1 MQPLHFW
8 KKKSPFLSLGAKPPG
23 QHRGDGGWSRGAS
36 CGLYQPPFCPLNED
50 SGAGT
55 WLLPHTPW
63 DHSVKDPGLQN
74 TYCVP
79 SLRCTGQSR
88 GSLAVSP
95 QQKAG
100 SLRPPPPGSPPLL
113 PWVTLVT
120 LAKQTGREAE
130 GYGPA
135 PLCPTFRDLRVQ
147 VKEQEAKT
155 ENYFPR
161 GCEGKRT
168 KPNSGT
174 RSTLSASR
182 DKIGFCLHPSAGSMR
197 PHGPELLHARGRG
210 HRDTRAPRGHHPTYV
225 GPEQVSALRC
235 PNGPVWAN
243 AQTNVDMQQCHQ
255 VPDRIFS
262 SPTAVAFP
270 DVISAHPLG
279 LMQLRLCPDFKNKS
293 PCHPPWQVGPDRDL
307 RSPGGQC

>member
-1 MQPLHFW
+1 MV
-8 KKKSPFLSLGAKPPG
+8 STGPPSVPSM
-23 QHRGDGGWSRGAS
+23 RTV
-36 CGLYQPPFCPLNED
+36 GLAPG
-50 SGAGT
+50 SS
-55 WLLPHTPW
+55 PHTPW
-63 DHSVKDPGLQN
+63 DRSVKDPGLQN

-100 SLRPPPPGSPPLL
+100 SLRPPPPGSPPLF
-113 PWVTLVT
+113 PWVTPVT

-243 AQTNVDMQQCHQ
+243 AQTNVDMQQCPQ

>member
-1 MQPLHFW
+1 MV
-8 KKKSPFLSLGAKPPG
+8 STGPPSVPSM
-23 QHRGDGGWSRGAS
+23 RTV
-36 CGLYQPPFCPLNED
+36 GLAPG
-50 SGAGT
+50 SS
-55 WLLPHTPW
+55 PHTPW
-63 DHSVKDPGLQN
+63 DRSVKDPGLQN

-197 PHGPELLHARGRG
+197 PHGPELLHARGCG
-210 HRDTRAPRGHHPTYV
+210 HRDTRAPRGHHPT
-225 GPEQVSALRC
+225 
-235 PNGPVWAN
+235 
-243 AQTNVDMQQCHQ
+243 
-255 VPDRIFS
+255 
-262 SPTAVAFP
+262 
-270 DVISAHPLG
+270 
-279 LMQLRLCPDFKNKS
+279 
-293 PCHPPWQVGPDRDL
+293 
-307 RSPGGQC
+307 